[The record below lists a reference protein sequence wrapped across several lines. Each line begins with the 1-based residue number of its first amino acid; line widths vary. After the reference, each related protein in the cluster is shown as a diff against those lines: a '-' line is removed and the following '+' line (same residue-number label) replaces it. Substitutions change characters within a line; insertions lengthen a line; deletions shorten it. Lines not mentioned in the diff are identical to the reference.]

1 MHNPAPN
8 RVSKMAVAGIAL
20 AMILM
25 ASIAFAQDPPAPR
38 SDVFNDRP
46 RIDVATSITLEEAR
60 AIIEAAAALVRQEK
74 GHAAIVVVDDNGN
87 VVSMDRMDGT
97 SSFFQRFAVGKA
109 VGAVALQVST
119 AETFEAYKTNPQRFL
134 SALSMLQGEVI
145 LIPGGFPLVVDGRI
159 VGGVGSAGHR
169 GDGDVRAAKAGVA
182 AWEKFRQNQ
191 R

>member
-1 MHNPAPN
+1 MHNPSPN
-8 RVSKMAVAGIAL
+8 HASKIAVAGIAL

-182 AWEKFRQNQ
+182 AWEKFRQNK